1 MGLQNFGRRMQR
13 RTLWF
18 IFIIAAG
25 VGSYLLGKNIVLTF
39 SCQSFQRDFLIFINV
54 AVVIAGI
61 IYVMI
66 TRLDAIVWA
75 FLSIVVVFGL
85 GLGVPYLFGE
95 MMTQSAFVRSRWCPE
110 VDLEY
115 IDLVEELIEEGH
127 FAAAV
132 DTAYKC
138 INSSVGSDQE
148 LECEEA
154 LGKALVEQVNEA
166 ITEVEDNGYNLNACT
181 DVSTWLGKLNEI
193 TSPGRGYQASKATVE
208 QLTRRVELACQ
219 EPTPIP
225 PTVAPTPTPT
235 LVANFEID
243 LIRIIK
249 GETDFM
255 IDFRVYKDN
264 QQVRDLTSQDFL
276 IKAAEDEIDISGFEE
291 KASDDPICL
300 VAVVDNSGSVFDGL
314 ADIRSAIETLNGQ
327 RKSEDLLGLI
337 VFSSPAEIRIQEISV
352 DTLDSSKIDARG
364 DLTAIWHAVDQG
376 LNLLDGCEFETKYLI
391 LLTDGDNN
399 VPYNMKDS
407 NANARDLREKA
418 MNMAVNICPIGVESD
433 ALNSDPLALLAT
445 NCSYTTAENFDSVA
459 GLFMDI
465 FGYVRDFY
473 RIMIPRAGNE
483 NTELFLEYIVD
494 DSLSIIEGISTNGQ

>member
-1 MGLQNFGRRMQR
+1 MNFENFTKRLKRRIPWFLFIVIASIISYFVGKTIIENFRCPEFQKAFLVFINVLIAVIGLIWAMLRKSVA
-13 RTLWF
+13 TIWKILSVLL
-18 IFIIAAG
+18 IFCAG
-25 VGSYLLGKNIVLTF
+25 VGIPF
-39 SCQSFQRDFLIFINV
+39 
-54 AVVIAGI
+54 
-61 IYVMI
+61 
-66 TRLDAIVWA
+66 
-75 FLSIVVVFGL
+75 
-85 GLGVPYLFGE
+85 LFGE
-95 MMTQSAFVRSRWCPE
+95 VIAQTEYVKTQFCPE
-110 VDLEY
+110 VDLDY
-115 IDLVEELIEEGH
+115 CDLVYELLEEGH
-127 FAAAV
+127 LDAAE

-138 INSSVGSDQE
+138 IENSVSIDQE

-154 LGKALVEQVNEA
+154 LGDVLVAQLDQILEV
-166 ITEVEDNGYNLNACT
+166 VEDNQYDPIAC
-181 DVSTWLGKLNEI
+181 DIANNKLIKLNELI
-193 TSPGRGYQASKATVE
+193 NPGRGAEDLQSTYQ
-208 QLTRRVELACQ
+208 QLSRRKELACQ

-225 PTVAPTPTPT
+225 PTAAPTPTPT

-255 IDFRVYKDN
+255 IDFRIYRDN

-276 IKAAEDEIDISGFEE
+276 INAEEKEIDISGFEE

-300 VAVVDNSGSVFDGL
+300 VAVVDNSGSVSDGL

-337 VFSSPAEIRIQEISV
+337 VFSSPAEIRIQELSV
-352 DTLDSSKIDARG
+352 DPLDSSRIDARG

-376 LNLLDGCEFETKYLI
+376 LSLLDGCEFETKYLI